1 MMLQHLKRW
10 MAALLAIAGV
20 VSVMWAY
27 PTWQAIRVVS
37 ANAEVFWAKGALSRL
52 LQYCSPS
59 GTTVG
64 LPGEINIQT
73 VPDDPQAFVRAVG
86 RLPNTVREVTI
97 AVGNDPMATLV
108 LDKVI
113 EMKGVSEVNAYG
125 CEMTDESLMRLT
137 GSPSL
142 RTLSLSGN
150 QQSFHAF
157 SPVSRVESLEMDK
170 TLLDL
175 KGLNRVLGIRT
186 LKVLSIVENALDYD
200 ALLKVNWNSAS
211 LEGVVL
217 GYIGEVSPEQI
228 QRLADTIKKG
238 CPKISEIYVNQRNV
252 IR

>member
-10 MAALLAIAGV
+10 MAVSLVIVGAVLV
-20 VSVMWAY
+20 VWAY
-27 PTWQAIRVVS
+27 GAWQAIRVVS
-37 ANAEVFWAKGALSRL
+37 ANTEVFWAKGALSSL
-52 LQYCSPS
+52 LRYCSPS
-59 GTTVG
+59 GTPVG
-64 LPGEINIQT
+64 LPEGINIQT
-73 VPDDPQAFVRAVG
+73 VPDDPQAFVRAIG

-97 AVGNDPMATLV
+97 AVGNDPMATQV
-108 LDKVI
+108 LEKVI

-142 RTLSLSGN
+142 RTLALSGN

-157 SPVSRVESLEMDK
+157 SPDSRVESLEMDK

-175 KGLNRVLGIRT
+175 EGLNRVLGIQT
-186 LKVLSIVENALDYD
+186 LKELSIVGNALDYD
-200 ALLKVNWNSAS
+200 ALLKVNWNNAS
-211 LEGVVL
+211 LEFLVL
-217 GYIGEVSPEQI
+217 GDLGEVTPEQI

-238 CPKISEIYVNQRNV
+238 CPRISAIYANQQNV